1 MRNRSFIVWVFLL
14 VDGVFGVDTGEVKT
28 ISVMEGDS
36 VTLHPDVTQIQRDV
50 TILWIFG
57 HNNSVIARINRKDV
71 FFRTFDGDDGRFRDR
86 LELNEQTLSLTI
98 RNIKTEHSGLYKLSE
113 DVIFEMF
120 SIIVQGNVESVSVK
134 EGDSVTLHTDLT
146 AVQNSQI
153 LWRFGDNNITDLNGN
168 IYAGWTGIFYLND
181 QTGELTI
188 RNVRTRQSGNYDVK
202 IKNNNM
208 LILHRTFHINLSG
221 VFSDEKDGVKTVS
234 KKTGTDVLLHT
245 HVIEIEKDDPIEWTF
260 GPQNISI
267 AKTDGKS
274 KNILYNYN
282 DLRFKNRLYLQ
293 IDSGD
298 LTISDANSEHSGLYQ
313 LKIMNNTYTIQ
324 KRFSVTV
331 SDSGLSSGAIAGI
344 GVLVVVIVAAAAAG
358 VIYYCCKTPRS
369 VL

>member
-120 SIIVQGNVESVSVK
+120 SIIVQ
-134 EGDSVTLHTDLT
+134 
-146 AVQNSQI
+146 
-153 LWRFGDNNITDLNGN
+153 
-168 IYAGWTGIFYLND
+168 
-181 QTGELTI
+181 
-188 RNVRTRQSGNYDVK
+188 
-202 IKNNNM
+202 
-208 LILHRTFHINLSG
+208 G